1 MNIGAE
7 QLNLKDGEE
16 HKGET
21 LYPQINKA
29 TLCSHSQTTIATS
42 ETPSDVV
49 YWQEG
54 HNSPIKQDTR
64 HGDFDM

>member
-1 MNIGAE
+1 MREGFNIEAE

-21 LYPQINKA
+21 LYPQINKE

-42 ETPSDVV
+42 ELPVML
-49 YWQEG
+49 YIG
-54 HNSPIKQDTR
+54 KKDTAVLFKKR
-64 HGDFDM
+64 HMA